1 MKLILSRKGF
11 DSSAGGCPN
20 PVFPDGSCLALPI
33 PDEQSPIR
41 YSQVRHHGES
51 IGSLVSQLTGGQRAF
66 SRRGAHLDP
75 DVIESA
81 IPPGCQAGARCLASI
96 VRPRRTWPIIA
107 LVLVIFFCFLRCSDR
122 WNVIVND
129 GALCQVAD
137 RFTLSGGAGC
147 RWQTSGLWVT
157 CRQYRSG
164 RAIIHIC
171 MASDQYGT
179 VSMSAA
185 TGFRFQA
192 CVRICQLL
200 EPCRLCQT
208 STG

>member
-1 MKLILSRKGF
+1 MLGYETDPQRKGF

-41 YSQVRHHGES
+41 YSQIRPWRKHWFAGVAVDGAA
-51 IGSLVSQLTGGQRAF
+51 GVF
-66 SRRGAHLDP
+66 RRGAHLDP
-75 DVIESA
+75 DVIENA
-81 IPPGCQAGARCLASI
+81 YPRLPGWRPVLGQHSS
-96 VRPRRTWPIIA
+96 PRRTWPIMT
-107 LVLVIFFCFLRCSDR
+107 LGLVIFFSFLRSSGR
-122 WNVIVND
+122 WNVIGDD
-129 GALCQVAD
+129 GALCSVAD
-137 RFTLSGGAGC
+137 RFTLSGAGC
-147 RWQTSGLWVT
+147 KWQTSGLWAT
-157 CRQYRSG
+157 RRRYRSG
-164 RAIIHIC
+164 RAIIRIC

-208 STG
+208 NTG